1 MILNSKSAVV
11 GKLPKRRHV
20 CLNLYPCGSVG
31 FRPPQL
37 VIDASRPF
45 SMKKEADQL
54 VIDASGPF
62 SMKKERD
69 SWTTNQTFR
78 GTHVSLLMSLSKHA
92 TSPY

>member
-31 FRPPQL
+31 FRPP
-37 VIDASRPF
+37 
-45 SMKKEADQL
+45 QL